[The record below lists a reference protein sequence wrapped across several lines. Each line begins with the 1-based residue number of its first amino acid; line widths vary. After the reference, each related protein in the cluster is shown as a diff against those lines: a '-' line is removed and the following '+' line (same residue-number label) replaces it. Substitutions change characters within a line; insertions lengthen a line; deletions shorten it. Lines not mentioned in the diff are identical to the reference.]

1 MTESGDVV
9 IEDSTHNADAYSEV
23 MSKDI
28 PGLAGRDRTVDSA
41 DIQPMY

>member
-28 PGLAGRDRTVDSA
+28 PGLIGKDRALYSA
-41 DIQPMY
+41 DMQPMY

>member
-23 MSKDI
+23 LVRDI
-28 PGLAGRDRTVDSA
+28 PGLIGIDRTINSW
-41 DIQPMY
+41 DIQPMC